1 VFENWEKYL
10 WSWWRKQ
17 TMIGIFLALLAA
29 FAYSLSV
36 VLIRKKL
43 DESNY
48 FSATM
53 MVTVTGNI
61 ILWPLALLFTN
72 LKTVNLQGILFFIIA
87 GMLAPGI
94 TRLLYNKGME
104 ILGISVNASIYA
116 TYPLYSSILAVLLLD
131 EILAPENWIGVICIV
146 AGVLFIE
153 RSLGKPKTEPKRIS
167 KKGLIFPLLAT
178 LTIASSQLV
187 RKYGLNIYNEP
198 LLGVAIGYSSSFL
211 LYLLLLTSSNMRYST
226 LLRKDLRL
234 FWKPGVFLSL
244 GWVLSFYA
252 LSYERVSIVTS
263 LIQTEPLFILFLAH
277 LHLKGLERTP
287 LAVVIST
294 ILIVTGAILVSIR

>member
-1 VFENWEKYL
+1 MFHTGNIYG
-10 WSWWRKQ
+10 SWWREQ
-17 TMIGIFLALLAA
+17 TMIGVVLALLAA
-29 FAYSLSV
+29 FSYGLSV

-61 ILWPLALLFTN
+61 ILWPPALLFTN
-72 LKTVNLQGILFFIIA
+72 LKTVNLRGILFFIIA

-94 TRLLYNKGME
+94 TRLLYYKGMDV
-104 ILGISVNASIYA
+104 LGVSINASIFA
-116 TYPLYSSILAVLLLD
+116 TYPMYSSVLAVLLLG
-131 EILAPENWIGVICIV
+131 EVIAPENWIGVICMV
-146 AGVLFIE
+146 AGVMFIE
-153 RSLGKPKTEPKRIS
+153 RSLDKPKTETKKIF

-211 LYLLLLTSSNMRYST
+211 LYLLLLTSSKMQYSMP
-226 LLRKDLRL
+226 LWKDLRL
-234 FWKPGVFLSL
+234 FWKSGVFLSL
-244 GWVLSFYA
+244 GWILSFYA
-252 LSYERVSIVTS
+252 LSYERVSIVTP
-263 LIQTEPLFILFLAH
+263 LLQTEPLFVLLLAY
-277 LHLKGLERTP
+277 LHLKELERIS
-287 LAVVIST
+287 LKVVTGT
-294 ILIVTGAILVSIR
+294 ILIVIGIYLLVT